1 LLDSRN
7 RSIYTFHTLYKGT
20 FSRGDMMKKKIL
32 PVVII
37 LIAGMLAQCASFDP
51 AMFKKKPAARITGV
65 DIESITLNDITF
77 LFDVAIDNPYPITI
91 RLAGVSF
98 DFLVEN
104 DRVFSSKTS
113 KEIRVERQSSSTT
126 PLSVT
131 ITYKELAR
139 AVSNYTKREY
149 IYCTIRGDILVK
161 VPNLGIPDVP
171 SSLKFPYSV
180 KKKVPALKPK
190 LALKNFKLHMPSMQE
205 VLNSLAKQGSGVSP
219 RQAYGMLDSLLSG
232 KSSGSQGI
240 DPSKLDIP
248 IKMSFDIVMKNE
260 TRAKMNFTN
269 CAYNFFMDGE
279 SLITGNTDKTYTSG
293 STSVIR
299 VMNTFSSRKI
309 SSNIQQA
316 LKKNSADYKLKG
328 QASMKLPASVK
339 KTPLLMNFDETG
351 GLNW

>member
-1 LLDSRN
+1 
-7 RSIYTFHTLYKGT
+7 
-20 FSRGDMMKKKIL
+20 MKKIIL
-32 PVVII
+32 PVFI
-37 LIAGMLAQCASFDP
+37 LLTAGILAQCASLDP
-51 AMFKKKPAARITGV
+51 AMFKKKPTARIEGV
-65 DIESITLNDITF
+65 DIQSISLNDITF
-77 LFDVAIDNPYPITI
+77 LFDVAIDNPYPVTI

-98 DFLVEN
+98 DFLVEK

-113 KEIRVERQSSSTT
+113 KEIRVRRQSSSTT

-131 ITYKELAR
+131 ITYRELAR
-139 AVSNYTKREY
+139 AVSHYANRAY
-149 IYCTIRGDILVK
+149 INCTIQGDILVK

-171 SSLKFPYSV
+171 SSLSFPYSV

-190 LALKNFKLHMPSMQE
+190 LSLKNFKLHMPTMQE
-205 VLNSLAKQGSGVSP
+205 VLSSLAKQGSGVDP
-219 RQAYGMLDSLLSG
+219 QQAYGMLDSLLSG
-232 KSSGSQGI
+232 KSSGSQKI

-260 TRAKMNFTN
+260 TRARMNFTN

-279 SLITGNTDKTYTSG
+279 SLITGNTDKTYTRG

-299 VMNTFSSRKI
+299 VMNTFSSKKI
-309 SSNIQQA
+309 SSNIKEA
-316 LKKNSADYKLKG
+316 LKKNRADYKLKG

-339 KTPLLMNFDETG
+339 KAPLLLNFDETG